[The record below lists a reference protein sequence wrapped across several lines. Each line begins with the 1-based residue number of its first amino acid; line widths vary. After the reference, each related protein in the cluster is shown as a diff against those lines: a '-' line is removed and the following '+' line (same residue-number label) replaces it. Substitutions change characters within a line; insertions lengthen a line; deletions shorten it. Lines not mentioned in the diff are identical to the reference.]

1 MAGPLKVLITG
12 SCGLIGSEAVRF
24 YCGAGHTVRG
34 IDNNLRRYFFGAGG
48 DTSSVQTRLT
58 QELANY
64 EHISFDIRDR
74 KEVDHVFSQF
84 QPDLVIHTAAQP
96 SHDWA
101 AKEPF
106 TDFEVNAVATLNLL
120 ESFRKHTPK
129 GVFLF
134 MSTNKVYGDAPNFV
148 ELTETKLRYEYGPE
162 LMGKGIPETMSV
174 DQCLHSLFGASKLSA
189 DILCQEYGRYFGLNV
204 GVFRGGCLTGP
215 QHASVE
221 LHGFLSYIVKCAVTG
236 KPYTIFGYK
245 GKQVRDQ
252 IHSRDVIR
260 AFECFRKAPRKGE
273 VYNLGGGYRNSA
285 SVLEIIGML
294 KDKFQLT
301 LNHSYQE
308 QARKGDHIC
317 YYSDLTKLKQHYPS
331 FELTMSLEDIL
342 SEMIHEMRSVT
353 AKAA

>member
-1 MAGPLKVLITG
+1 MRILITG

-24 YCGAGHTVRG
+24 YCGAGHQVRG
-34 IDNNLRRYFFGAGG
+34 IDNNLRRYFFGPGG
-48 DTSSVQTRLT
+48 DTSAIEKRLSE
-58 QELANY
+58 ELPGY
-64 EHISFDIRDR
+64 QHSSFDIRDR
-74 KEVDHVFSQF
+74 KEVDRTFGEF
-84 QPDLVIHTAAQP
+84 RPDVIVHTAAQP

-120 ESFRKHTPK
+120 ESFRRHSPK
-129 GVFLF
+129 GVFIF
-134 MSTNKVYGDAPNFV
+134 MSTNKVYGDAPNHV
-148 ELTETKLRYEYGPE
+148 PLTETKHRYEYGPE
-162 LMGKGIPETMSV
+162 LMGKGISEMMSV

-189 DILCQEYGRYFGLNV
+189 DVLCQEYGRYFGLNV
-204 GVFRGGCLTGP
+204 GIFRGGCLTGP
-215 QHASVE
+215 AHASVE

-236 KPYTIFGYK
+236 QPYTIFGYK

-285 SVLEIIGML
+285 SVLEIIDML
-294 KDKFQLT
+294 NTKFSLT
-301 LNHSYQE
+301 LNHTYQD
-308 QARKGDHIC
+308 QNRKGDHIC
-317 YYSDLTKLKQHYPS
+317 YYSDLTKLKQHYPDFS
-331 FELTMSLEDIL
+331 VSMSLDDIL
-342 SEMIHEMRSVT
+342 TEMVKEMRTVNKPSG